1 MGFSP
6 ASENRRTHANNKP
19 AANKKRKRELIFKMP
34 ASSNSAV
41 HKFAITTSAFTVL
54 LLMAGALVTSNDA
67 ADSVPDWPLAY
78 GKIIP
83 PLVGGIRYEFTHR
96 VVAGIVSVLTLIL
109 AIWLTRTE
117 RRPAIVRLG
126 WAAVA
131 LVFAQALLGAARVL
145 LGHPPLIATVHATI
159 AQIFFITTVALALVT
174 SPWSQSGHPALDDP
188 GSPKVRSVA
197 LWTTLVILLQLVLG
211 AGFRHGA
218 FGILPHLIGA
228 AAVTF
233 FVIWTTR
240 TAKKRFA
247 NVPEIRSSIKWL
259 NITFGTQ
266 ILLGV
271 AAYWAVAKAIDE
283 AQPTPSYVILTV
295 AYVLV
300 GALTLASSVIL
311 TLICYRLLR
320 PSGAT
325 QLSSQA
331 TRAAV

>member
-1 MGFSP
+1 MSG
-6 ASENRRTHANNKP
+6 
-19 AANKKRKRELIFKMP
+19 
-34 ASSNSAV
+34 SSTSAV

-96 VVAGIVSVLTLIL
+96 VVAGVVAVLTVIL

-117 RRPAIVRLG
+117 ERRGVRPLA
-126 WAAVA
+126 WTAVA

-174 SPWSQSGHPALDDP
+174 SPWSQSDHPTQDDP

-228 AAVTF
+228 VAVTF
-233 FVIWTTR
+233 FVVWSTR

-247 NVPEIRSSIKWL
+247 QIPEIRSSIKWL

-271 AAYWAVAKAIDE
+271 AAYWAVAKAINE

-295 AYVLV
+295 AHVLV

-325 QLSSQA
+325 ELSSQA
-331 TRAAV
+331 SRAAV